1 MELLKSENL
10 EALKTILPS
19 IGPLFGVLLTGAVGV
34 VTYSWQ
40 ENSKRQTEL
49 VERRQKLYEDLNG
62 ALFGLILAKTTEDRR
77 RILADIEKGWLFA
90 SDEVLAALFKYM
102 ECYDRYWVKT
112 DGEVQRAIQEDLSVR
127 QEIEH
132 AMADIFLAMRRDLRA
147 TKISEDLAKEYMH
160 FYQCGMLDRQ
170 L

>member
-1 MELLKSENL
+1 MEL

-19 IGPLFGVLLTGAVGV
+19 IGSLFGVVLTGAIGIA
-34 VTYSWQ
+34 TYSWQ

-62 ALFGLILAKTTEDRR
+62 ALFGLIITKTIEDRR

-102 ECYDRYWVKT
+102 DCYDRYWVSSNGK
-112 DGEVQRAIQEDLSVR
+112 VQQLIQQDADARQDIERAMSE
-127 QEIEH
+127 
-132 AMADIFLAMRRDLRA
+132 IFLAMRRDLRT
-147 TKISEDLAKEYMH
+147 TKISEDLAKQYMH